1 MTEGRGKKSLKT
13 RIWGVLVWC
22 LSGRNPL
29 LYSFQGTF
37 EQQFLTKFCFW
48 GVITWQNCSLL
59 QGSLPKLPVPAV
71 KDTLKRYL
79 RSVRPLLNDQEY
91 ADMESL
97 ATEFES
103 TIATRLQDLIKT
115 YFRFKPEVDRLFFD
129 VIFFL
134 IGIYFLSRYKRYLV
148 LKSWWSTNYVSD
160 WWEDFVYLHS
170 REPIMVNS
178 NFYAMDLLM
187 VNKSF

>member
-1 MTEGRGKKSLKT
+1 MLKGLYSYQGWMTEGRGKKSLKT

-48 GVITWQNCSLL
+48 GVITWQNCSLF

-103 TIATRLQDLIKT
+103 TIATRLQDLIKKHT
-115 YFRFKPEVDRLFFD
+115 SGLNRKL
-129 VIFFL
+129 
-134 IGIYFLSRYKRYLV
+134 
-148 LKSWWSTNYVSD
+148 T
-160 WWEDFVYLHS
+160 DFS
-170 REPIMVNS
+170 SM
-178 NFYAMDLLM
+178 
-187 VNKSF
+187 